1 VTLAICGLG
10 LVTPFGTT
18 PTEHVYYL
26 RAGVP
31 APPASP
37 FETKDGDRVDVSF
50 CRFLG
55 AAAPIEERLLQLGE
69 RALATAMAP
78 LAAWVKPS
86 ETRVLLV
93 TARPRPGLD
102 QYASARLEK
111 HVAAHGSETR
121 KFFGD
126 AGAFAALREAPGL
139 ITPEARV
146 VVVVAVDSFIEPRTL
161 EDRVR
166 FPPSYWNMD
175 GPEASEGAAA
185 MVLMDPYQARR
196 QSCPILGTFEA
207 AAIAAGAAN
216 DENDEPVDGAPM
228 VAAMR
233 QLPDKPRVRSAF
245 GPWRVDLLRRD
256 EWQLATARMHERFAS
271 ENEFHCIERDVGRL
285 GAASGLAN
293 AVYGVTM
300 LKHVATD
307 ALEAANSPC
316 LAWALSPD
324 GTRGVAMLT
333 GGRA

>member
-1 VTLAICGLG
+1 MTLAICGLG

-18 PTEHVYYL
+18 PAEHVFYL

-37 FETKDGDRVDVSF
+37 FETKDGDRVDASF

-55 AAAPIEERLLQLGE
+55 AAAPIEERLLQLGA
-69 RALATAMAP
+69 RALASAMAP

-86 ETRVLLV
+86 ETRVMLC
-93 TARPRPGLD
+93 TSRPRPGLD
-102 QYASARLEK
+102 VHAAARLEK
-111 HVAAHGSETR
+111 HLASVGDVR
-121 KFFGD
+121 KWFGD
-126 AGAFAALREAPGL
+126 AGAFAALREVPGL
-139 ITPEARV
+139 ITPDVRV
-146 VVVVAVDSFIEPRTL
+146 VVLVAADSFIEPRTL

-207 AAIAAGAAN
+207 AAIAAGAAH
-216 DENDEPVDGAPM
+216 DDNDEPVDGAPM
-228 VAAMR
+228 VAALR
-233 QLPDKPRVRSAF
+233 QLPDKPRVRSSF

-256 EWQLATARMHERFAS
+256 EWHLASARMHDRFYAES
-271 ENEFHCIERDVGRL
+271 EFHCLESATGRL

-300 LKHVATD
+300 LKHGATD
-307 ALEAANSPC
+307 VLDAAASPC
-316 LAWALSPD
+316 LAWALSPE